1 METLPSLTLR
11 PPLGFR
17 SGLVPRTTYSPFG
30 VSSSLGVRGVA
41 LCNIPCLIVELYFL
55 NMAWLDIKSI
65 VKLIKFSFHVALQV
79 LLFFLWPPFHLQM
92 AWAWILVLDP
102 LIAFHLSL
110 LWPSLYSCVPFIF
123 WQKVQL
129 TFCLPLDHLTCD
141 LLIDV
146 ATYHLFLLFL
156 QCCLSSPPCGDITRH
171 KEIKVCL

>member
-79 LLFFLWPPFHLQM
+79 LLFFLWPPFPPTNGM
-92 AWAWILVLDP
+92 GLDFSVRSFDRLP
-102 LIAFHLSL
+102 FE
-110 LWPSLYSCVPFIF
+110 PSLAEFIF
-123 WQKVQL
+123 VCPFHFLAKG
-129 TFCLPLDHLTCD
+129 
-141 LLIDV
+141 
-146 ATYHLFLLFL
+146 ATYVLP
-156 QCCLSSPPCGDITRH
+156 SS
-171 KEIKVCL
+171 